1 MKRAAILMLMQSSR
15 HHEEAEAAETHE
27 PHEHKMTKETAEKW
41 VSRMRTADGKPVSPP
56 WTMEQAAQVL
66 RQRNW
71 PCDPVEFWAI
81 MVALWADHC
90 AVARKYG
97 VDNVDF
103 WADMAKSWLDD
114 ADAEPDKAW
123 RYYKY
128 IAKHG

>member
-1 MKRAAILMLMQSSR
+1 MRRAAILMLMQSSR

-27 PHEHKMTKETAEKW
+27 AHEHKMTKDTAEKW
-41 VSRMRTADGKPVSPP
+41 VSHMRTADGKSVSPP
-56 WTMEQAAQVL
+56 WTMEQASQVL
-66 RQRNW
+66 HQRNW
-71 PCDPVEFWAI
+71 NCDPVDFWAI
-81 MVALWADHC
+81 MVALWSDHC

-114 ADAEPDKAW
+114 PDAEPDKVW

-128 IAKHG
+128 VTKR

>member
-114 ADAEPDKAW
+114 ADAEPGKAW

-128 IAKHG
+128 VAKH

>member
-1 MKRAAILMLMQSSR
+1 MTRAAVLMLMQSTR
-15 HHEEAEAAETHE
+15 HHDEAEVSETHE
-27 PHEHKMTKETAEKW
+27 AHEQKMTKETAEKW
-41 VSRMRTADGKPVSPP
+41 VSHMRTADGKPVSTP

-81 MVALWADHC
+81 MVALWSDHC

-114 ADAEPDKAW
+114 PDAEPDKAW

-128 IAKHG
+128 VTKH

>member
-1 MKRAAILMLMQSSR
+1 MTRAIVLMLMQSTR
-15 HHEEAEAAETHE
+15 HHEETEVHETHE
-27 PHEHKMTKETAEKW
+27 AHAHKMTQETAEKW
-41 VSRMRTADGKPVSPP
+41 VSHMRTADGKPVSPP
-56 WTMEQAAQVL
+56 WTMEQTAQVL

-71 PCDPVEFWAI
+71 NCDPVDFWAI
-81 MVALWADHC
+81 MVALWSDHC

-114 ADAEPDKAW
+114 PDAEPDKVW

-128 IAKHG
+128 VTKR